1 MSSFKGKGRCARP
14 PSGGSA
20 VLPSGPKGPKME
32 GGPNRFASRDLA
44 ETPQNTAEFEEERP
58 SRPESNMSNGTA
70 TGKWTEREVHF
81 RLGAPSPMQ
90 NQSNSAFVPGFFPDD
105 FEEKLM
111 KYLATSIQNISNHD
125 FLIFP

>member
-1 MSSFKGKGRCARP
+1 MSSFKGQGKGRCARP

-20 VLPSGPKGPKME
+20 VLASGPKGPE
-32 GGPNRFASRDLA
+32 RFASRDLA
-44 ETPQNTAEFEEERP
+44 ETPQNTAEFEERP

-70 TGKWTEREVHF
+70 TGKWTEREVHC
-81 RLGAPSPMQ
+81 RLGAPSPVQ
-90 NQSNSAFVPGFFPDD
+90 NLSNSAFVPGFFQDD

-111 KYLATSIQNISNHD
+111 KYFATSIQNMSNHD